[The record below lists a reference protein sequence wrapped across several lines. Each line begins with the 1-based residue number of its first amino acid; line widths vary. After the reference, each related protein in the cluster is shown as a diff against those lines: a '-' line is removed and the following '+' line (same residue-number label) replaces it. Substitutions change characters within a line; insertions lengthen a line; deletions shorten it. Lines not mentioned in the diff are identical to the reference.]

1 MTQGCA
7 RWRDDLAAFVLGALD
22 GEDRAA
28 MKLHLAACPACRAA
42 YQELVPVR
50 DWLTRTRR
58 HLAACPEC
66 RAYYEDLVYPA
77 LARQVPTGPETQSP

>member
-7 RWRDDLAAFVLGALD
+7 GWRDDLAAFVLGALD

-28 MKLHLAACPACRAA
+28 MERHLADCAACRAA

-58 HLAACPEC
+58 HLAACREC
-66 RAYYEDLVYPA
+66 RAYYEDLVDG
-77 LARQVPTGPETQSP
+77 RR

>member
-1 MTQGCA
+1 MNQGCA
-7 RWRDDLAAFVLGALD
+7 GWRDDLAAFVLGALD

-28 MKLHLAACPACRAA
+28 MEWHLADCAACRAA

-58 HLAACPEC
+58 HLAACGEC
-66 RAYYEDLVYPA
+66 RAYYEDLVDG
-77 LARQVPTGPETQSP
+77 RR